1 MHDASLLRDLALVLA
16 LGGAVTAL
24 FHRLRQPVV
33 LGYILAGV
41 LIGPGAA
48 PFSLIHDRK
57 SVETLAELGVILL
70 LFSIGTEASLRR
82 LRRVGGVALIA
93 ASLEMPLIL
102 WLGYSVGRL
111 AAWSTADSLFI
122 GAILSISSTTIIL
135 KVLMDLGQSRAE
147 FARIILGILVVQ
159 DVAVVVMLVLLAG
172 FASAGTVA
180 WSDLVVALGEVVLF
194 VVAVTIVGLLVL
206 PRLLHVLARMSA
218 EVLTVSTLGLCFG
231 VAILAGELGFSV
243 ALGAFL
249 IGAVVA
255 ETREAR
261 RIQEQIEPVRDMFS
275 AMFFVAVGL
284 SIDLSAF
291 LEHWRVVL
299 LLSVVS
305 VAGKI
310 ATCTFGTLVAGYSPR
325 AALRVG
331 MALAP
336 IGEFSFVIANLGRS
350 AGVLSDFLYPVTV
363 AVSALTILATPYLMR
378 SADRVADALESWAP
392 QGMREFLAFYDR
404 RLGGFARRRP
414 GWRLPEETRWPI
426 VRLTIAGALVLA
438 LLQLT
443 RSLVAA
449 ARRRGEFFG
458 AFADHRD
465 VLVWSAAGVLALPL
479 SIAMW
484 RSTGE
489 LAEVLLRRL
498 SGRVEGNR
506 VIVEAFRFTLTV
518 IAALVFLAIA
528 SPFFPT
534 GIPLLVTGGLVG
546 LSAFVFWRSLVA
558 VQEDAERTI
567 AAIFSTSEGES
578 AAPAQARSELTHLI
592 SQKYSFEVVL
602 EDFILPF
609 SKTAANCTIRDLALR
624 SRFGVTIAAIYR
636 EERAVVSPDPDT
648 RLEPGDVLLLLGSR
662 EQIAAGMQHLDHLAG
677 QPPP

>member
-1 MHDASLLRDLALVLA
+1 
-16 LGGAVTAL
+16 
-24 FHRLRQPVV
+24 
-33 LGYILAGV
+33 
-41 LIGPGAA
+41 
-48 PFSLIHDRK
+48 
-57 SVETLAELGVILL
+57 
-70 LFSIGTEASLRR
+70 
-82 LRRVGGVALIA
+82 
-93 ASLEMPLIL
+93 
-102 WLGYSVGRL
+102 
-111 AAWSTADSLFI
+111 
-122 GAILSISSTTIIL
+122 
-135 KVLMDLGQSRAE
+135 
-147 FARIILGILVVQ
+147 
-159 DVAVVVMLVLLAG
+159 
-172 FASAGTVA
+172 
-180 WSDLVVALGEVVLF
+180 
-194 VVAVTIVGLLVL
+194 
-206 PRLLHVLARMSA
+206 
-218 EVLTVSTLGLCFG
+218 

-261 RIQEQIEPVRDMFS
+261 RIHEQIEPVRDMFS

-284 SIDLSAF
+284 SIELSAF

-310 ATCTFGTLVAGYSPR
+310 VTCAFGTLVAGYSPR

-378 SADRVADALESWAP
+378 SADRVADALESWTP
-392 QGMREFLAFYDR
+392 RRMRDFLAFYDR
-404 RLGGFARRRP
+404 KVGGFARRRL

-426 VRLTIAGALVLA
+426 VRLAIAGTLVLA

-449 ARRRGEFFG
+449 ARRRGELFG
-458 AFADHRD
+458 AFADYRD

-489 LAEVLLRRL
+489 LAEALLRRL
-498 SGRVEGNR
+498 SGRVESSR

-567 AAIFSTSEGES
+567 AAIFSASEGES
-578 AAPAQARSELTHLI
+578 AGPAQARSELTHLI

-636 EERAVVSPDPDT
+636 EEKAVVSPDPDT

-662 EQIAAGMQHLDHLAG
+662 EQIAAGMQHLEHLAV